1 MLGVKKSSP
10 YRKWL
15 MTLINSIDFEI
26 GLSKENQVL
35 IVIKLNTEE
44 KFIKFSNWIKQNLK
58 NGVLEKTETEIV
70 RKAVHIGKGID

>member
-15 MTLINSIDFEI
+15 MTLINSINYEI
-26 GLSKENQVL
+26 GLSKQNQVL

-44 KFIKFSNWIKQNLK
+44 KIIKFSN
-58 NGVLEKTETEIV
+58 
-70 RKAVHIGKGID
+70 

>member
-35 IVIKLNTEE
+35 IVIKLNTAE
-44 KFIKFSNWIKQNLK
+44 KIIKFSNWIKQNLK

-70 RKAVHIGKGID
+70 QKAVHIGKGID